1 MEGTV
6 PGTAPW
12 RDRRAGGGPDG
23 SIRELLPPDTA
34 RGWRAMLELRPHIG
48 DAAAFAERVDTIQRP
63 EGYRLLGVLRR
74 RRRRRRP
81 PSRASASIHHLAWGR
96 ALYVDDLS
104 TLPEARGKGHAG
116 ALLDHLIAEA
126 RRLGCDEL
134 HLDSGVGPARW
145 TAHRLYMNHGLT
157 IVSHHFAAPWAD

>member
-1 MEGTV
+1 MPIT
-6 PGTAPW
+6 
-12 RDRRAGGGPDG
+12 
-23 SIRELLPPDTA
+23 ELLPPHTA

-48 DAAAFAERVDTIQRP
+48 DADAFAEHIDTTQRP
-63 EGYRLLGVLRR
+63 EGYRLLGSFENDDDDQAAAVAGFR
-74 RRRRRRP
+74 
-81 PSRASASIHHLAWGR
+81 IINHLAWGR

-126 RRLGCDEL
+126 RSLGCDEL
-134 HLDSGVGPARW
+134 HLDSGVGEARW

-157 IVSHHFAAPWAD
+157 IASHHFARSLAGGD